1 MQYNSHY
8 FDIYSYDLVSG
19 TQTRITNGGG
29 NHKDPHVSGTQVVWH
44 DYRNG
49 ERDIYLYDVG
59 SGTEKNLTPETGNT
73 TIKGFKDGKVLYAD
87 ENAKELVLYSSAV
100 DQKQRLGPVPSKQLI
115 VFDGEN
121 ITTVSNKEIT
131 RNTVSSLISNNG
143 TPAGN
148 SNISEIQETEEAT
161 SIDGIFSFKLP
172 DHLKGKITIV
182 KEEPQDM
189 KGLIPYGGVYTVSLE
204 NSQTTNISILFR
216 MEKDLDPRF
225 AVYGFDGQ
233 AWVYLGGGMFGK
245 ERIVNADY
253 SKYRKFALAQPNEQ
267 FIDIESHWAK
277 DMIQILSAH
286 QKINGYGEGR
296 FEPDQSVSR
305 AEFITLVAN
314 ILEMPQNGSSGE
326 TFNDVLEGHWAYKTI
341 TNAYASGM
349 VQGDGGQFYPDNK
362 ITREELVAILARA
375 IRIKNDSYSIKEDE
389 SIARFEDHNALEQ
402 WSKPAFSFF
411 IKNGLIKGK
420 EENRLAPKANA
431 TRAEAAVLIYR
442 VMNVLR
448 GKSQ

>member
-314 ILEMPQNGSSGE
+314 ILEMPQDGSSGKLS
-326 TFNDVLEGHWAYKTI
+326 TMSWKVI
-341 TNAYASGM
+341 
-349 VQGDGGQFYPDNK
+349 
-362 ITREELVAILARA
+362 
-375 IRIKNDSYSIKEDE
+375 
-389 SIARFEDHNALEQ
+389 
-402 WSKPAFSFF
+402 
-411 IKNGLIKGK
+411 GLIRQSRMLMHQVWFKGM
-420 EENRLAPKANA
+420 EDNFIPTTRLQE
-431 TRAEAAVLIYR
+431 RSW
-442 VMNVLR
+442 LR
-448 GKSQ
+448 YWPERSELKMTPIL